1 MRIENLK
8 NPGTYSGGQSLRA
21 RVAHAISFAETVNRG
36 RTNGVSPTAKAIAD
50 FLADAASKCPG
61 YEAPSPELPPTQ
73 TVVETGTVLT
83 VTGGTVT
90 LTVTDGVLS
99 AEFTPDEE

>member
-36 RTNGVSPTAKAIAD
+36 RTGSVSPTAKAIAD

-61 YEAPSPELPPTQ
+61 YEVPELPPTKA
-73 TVVETGTVLT
+73 VVETGTVLT

-99 AEFTPDEE
+99 AEFTPDAE

>member
-36 RTNGVSPTAKAIAD
+36 RSGSAVSPTAKAIAD
-50 FLADAASKCPG
+50 FLTDAASKTPG
-61 YEAPSPELPPTQ
+61 YTGPVLPDNQAIVTSGAELA
-73 TVVETGTVLT
+73 

-90 LTVTDGVLS
+90 LTVTDGVVA
-99 AEFTPDEE
+99 AEFTPEG